1 MAAQRRPGFW
11 LPSLYYYL
19 AAAIGL
25 VIALVGVIGGLRGL
39 VTAALPQIASEVRYA
54 GYPGTTGPT
63 GAPLTPQERDQAR
76 ADAIAAA
83 RVGGYADA
91 LYGTVAVIV
100 GTPVFVWHLRQAR
113 RREPELL
120 AQEAGPQSGVGD

>member
-1 MAAQRRPGFW
+1 MAAQRRPGYW

-39 VTAALPQIASEVRYA
+39 VTAALPQISSEVRYA
-54 GYPGTTGPT
+54 GTTGPT
-63 GAPLTPQERDQAR
+63 GALLTPQEREQAR

-120 AQEAGPQSGVGD
+120 AHEPGPQGGAGD